1 MQDNRYV
8 LLLDFFFFVKYLIK
22 YVCILFPPVIVMK
35 KIIPASNKSLASKA
49 DERNSV
55 ESRPNSCFC

>member
-1 MQDNRYV
+1 MNARDV
-8 LLLDFFFFVKYLIK
+8 LLIDFFIVKYLIK
-22 YVCILFPPVIVMK
+22 YVCILQFPPVIVMK

-55 ESRPNSCFC
+55 ESRPSSCFC